1 MARTWRRISGPA
13 SGSGTWPGAPMGPR
27 PRGVRL
33 GRDRL
38 GVCTGELITVS
49 IGKALPGDAV
59 DPSMEAL
66 QKLSALLPSMDRAES
81 QGFAIHGKPRSA
93 LRAPSPCF

>member
-1 MARTWRRISGPA
+1 MA
-13 SGSGTWPGAPMGPR
+13 PR
-27 PRGVRL
+27 PGGVRL
-33 GRDRL
+33 GR
-38 GVCTGELITVS
+38 ELRGPVRWAATKTTVS

-81 QGFAIHGKPRSA
+81 QGFAIRGKPARRFA
-93 LRAPSPCF
+93 RRACF